1 MIILQSKKAM
11 TQTISLIIL
20 LVIAIIALPAFA
32 QDSVDEEPISEEMS
46 NDSEDVIVEAEEETS
61 VSETNTPDLVDVDV
75 VEDDG
80 LVDSDELDEEVEAD
94 VTEEELTNEEYF
106 DNAEVLDEEQDSIIE
121 GEIVAVSD
129 DEMSVVIETEAGDL
143 IEVPITNGQVSVESS
158 TRRRSS
164 SSKKM
169 TSKTIIGDQI
179 VVTTGA
185 LQPERVVRGVILMY
199 DNEMVVVKRSDTGEI
214 ETYRINT
221 STQTQKSMTQPL
233 SSSMA
238 SRDSATEEEVLIYL
252 NEDEEMFYVGD
263 IEEETASDVVN
274 NNVPLTVGIIAGVLV
289 LFGLITMINRKRKVV

>member
-143 IEVPITNGQVSVESS
+143 I
-158 TRRRSS
+158 
-164 SSKKM
+164 
-169 TSKTIIGDQI
+169 
-179 VVTTGA
+179 
-185 LQPERVVRGVILMY
+185 
-199 DNEMVVVKRSDTGEI
+199 
-214 ETYRINT
+214 
-221 STQTQKSMTQPL
+221 
-233 SSSMA
+233 
-238 SRDSATEEEVLIYL
+238 
-252 NEDEEMFYVGD
+252 
-263 IEEETASDVVN
+263 
-274 NNVPLTVGIIAGVLV
+274 
-289 LFGLITMINRKRKVV
+289 

>member
-121 GEIVAVSD
+121 GEVVAISD
-129 DEMSVVIETEAGDL
+129 DEMSVVIETEEGDL

-199 DNEMVVVKRSDTGEI
+199 DNEMVVVKRSDTDEI

>member
-1 MIILQSKKAM
+1 M

-263 IEEETASDVVN
+263 IEEETASDVLN

>member
-199 DNEMVVVKRSDTGEI
+199 DNEMVVVKRSDTDEI